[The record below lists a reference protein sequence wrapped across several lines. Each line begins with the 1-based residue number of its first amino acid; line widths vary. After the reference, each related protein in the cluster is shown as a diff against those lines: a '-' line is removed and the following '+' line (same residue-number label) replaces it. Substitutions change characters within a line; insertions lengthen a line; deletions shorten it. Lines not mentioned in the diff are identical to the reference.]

1 MKIVV
6 TLLVDGGSLEDNCV
20 VNSVHNRVFEDPV
33 EILEVSEFNEEEW
46 Q

>member
-6 TLLVDGGSLEDNCV
+6 TLLVDGSLEDNCV

-33 EILEVSEFNEEEW
+33 EILEVSELNEEEW